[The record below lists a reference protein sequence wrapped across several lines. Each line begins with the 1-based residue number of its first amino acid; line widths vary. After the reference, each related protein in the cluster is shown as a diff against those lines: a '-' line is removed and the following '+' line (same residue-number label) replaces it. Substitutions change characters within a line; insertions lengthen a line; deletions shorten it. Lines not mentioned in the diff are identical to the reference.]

1 MALFEE
7 YKNHPDESVRERAN
21 NWAITIGLQC
31 VDGLNLSDF
40 LIQVARQ
47 EIEGKITMY
56 EAQILINELYAQMNS
71 NRTSQEIAPPDS
83 EKSKRIADS
92 TKPNARSYMNE
103 SLFLIVNSPTTR
115 WGFNSIIL
123 HQPGGVSQISILHQ
137 FGAFLNSGINRKRFC
152 SINTVCSMVLNIPS
166 C

>member
-7 YKNHPDESVRERAN
+7 YKNNPDPILRERAN
-21 NWAITIGLQC
+21 NWAIAIGLQR
-31 VDGLNLSDF
+31 VDGLNVSEF

-47 EIEGKITMY
+47 EIGGRITMN
-56 EAQILINELYAQMNS
+56 EAQAIIDGHYAQMNS
-71 NRTSQEIAPPDS
+71 NRSSYEIVPPDS
-83 EKSKRIADS
+83 EESKRIADS

-115 WGFNSIIL
+115 WSFNSIIL

-137 FGAFLNSGINRKRFC
+137 FGAFLNSRINRKRFC
-152 SINTVCSMVLNIPS
+152 SINTTCSMVLNMS
-166 C
+166 